1 MSPTAEL
8 VSIAYKPQHVD
19 FKPPD
24 RFMRTAV
31 DQARLV
37 VDHGI
42 EGDRKGGHPQRQINV
57 MSAETLVELA
67 AKGYKTAPGEMGE
80 QIVIRG
86 VIVEDLEPGTQLKIG
101 DGAVV
106 EVLELRA
113 GCERFKA
120 IQNERTG
127 DFAGRLGV
135 LVKVVRGG
143 GIRTGEAVRVLKAD
157 EVYV

>member
-1 MSPTAEL
+1 MSATAEL

-19 FKPPD
+19 FTPPD
-24 RFMRTAV
+24 RFMRTPV

-37 VDHGI
+37 VDYGI
-42 EGDRKGGHPQRQINV
+42 EGDRKGGNPKRQINI
-57 MSAETLVELA
+57 MSAETLADLA
-67 AKGYKTAPGEMGE
+67 ASGYKTAPGEMGE

-86 VIVEDLEPGTQLKIG
+86 VVVEDLEPGTQLQIG
-101 DGAVV
+101 DGVVV
-106 EVLELRA
+106 EVLELRR
-113 GCERFKA
+113 GCKRFEA
-120 IQNERTG
+120 IQDERTA

-143 GIRTGEAVRVLKAD
+143 SIRKSDSVRVLKAD